1 MNREQEES
9 KMKYKIQYKDN
20 MTCYYL
26 KNIFKPELLAWKHIN
41 NNSLNEGYQ
50 FYDVVPCKKG

>member
-1 MNREQEES
+1 M

-26 KNIFKPELLAWKHIN
+26 KNIFKTELLAWKYIEN
-41 NNSLNEGYQ
+41 NGLNGGYQ
-50 FYDVVPCKKG
+50 FYDVVSCKKG